1 MRKTSATREMLR
13 SHPSIPRWLHF
24 VMSADRAGSAAY
36 VGAGFFFAPVLAVVS
51 PWPMLTTVLWI
62 VIALA
67 GLWLGLL
74 GIAMATGLAIVLR
87 SNTEIPE
94 DYWRSIID
102 YPSAGAAPGIARR
115 RRDSQPASV

>member
-1 MRKTSATREMLR
+1 MA
-13 SHPSIPRWLHF
+13 
-24 VMSADRAGSAAY
+24 ADRAGSAAY
-36 VGAGFFFAPVLAVVS
+36 IGAGFFFAPVLAAVS
-51 PWPMLTTVLWI
+51 PWPVLTAVLWV
-62 VIALA
+62 VIAVA

-102 YPSAGAAPGIARR
+102 YPSTTATQDLSRSRHRGSR
-115 RRDSQPASV
+115 PASV

>member
-1 MRKTSATREMLR
+1 MRSNVN
-13 SHPSIPRWLHF
+13 HPPIPRWLRA
-24 VMSADRAGSAAY
+24 VMASDRAGSSWY
-36 VGAGFFFAPVLAVVS
+36 VGLGFFFAPALAIAS
-51 PWPMLTTVLWI
+51 PWPTLTTVLWI

-87 SNTEIPE
+87 SGAEIPE

-102 YPSAGAAPGIARR
+102 YDTPKVSAP
-115 RRDSQPASV
+115 QTP